1 MSSLEQW
8 VIDANAG
15 DNQAWNFLYG
25 LYYPALY
32 SIALQ
37 ICGNTAVAKDA
48 VQNTFISAYL
58 KLGSLKDGRAFGGWI
73 RKILIRNCYR
83 SLRRENNNRPLD
95 EKCFA
100 SETSCQFDQLYSQAR
115 LHSALA
121 KLPEV
126 LHGTLLLRY
135 FSEFQSYQEIAN
147 ILSVPV
153 GTVRSRLSQAKEKL
167 SANWKNQEEASEQIC
182 KQNQEWNEFYSSTFS
197 ALHKHDTY
205 KNKFLS
211 HLKKDIEIVFSR
223 HQRNS
228 GSWLIDKE
236 INQDRKF
243 GSWFTPV
250 NIFRSGTISVIEG

>member
-1 MSSLEQW
+1 
-8 VIDANAG
+8 
-15 DNQAWNFLYG
+15 
-25 LYYPALY
+25 
-32 SIALQ
+32 
-37 ICGNTAVAKDA
+37 
-48 VQNTFISAYL
+48 
-58 KLGSLKDGRAFGGWI
+58 
-73 RKILIRNCYR
+73 
-83 SLRRENNNRPLD
+83 
-95 EKCFA
+95 
-100 SETSCQFDQLYSQAR
+100 
-115 LHSALA
+115 
-121 KLPEV
+121 
-126 LHGTLLLRY
+126 
-135 FSEFQSYQEIAN
+135 
-147 ILSVPV
+147 V

-250 NIFRSGTISVIEG
+250 NIFSSGTISVIEVKHFNSADHPGHCPENSVFVLYRHKDKVMRMNFHHSS